1 MEEKKKR
8 PRFEVKRGIQGSS
21 DFRRVKSN
29 RASMELGHKDF
40 LASDLSNNTVSAPK
54 QTVKSSEKE
63 PLPSQMV
70 EVLVC
75 SKWIKMQYSVVKAA
89 GFTNW
94 KRL

>member
-8 PRFEVKRGIQGSS
+8 PRFEVRRGIQGSS

-29 RASMELGHKDF
+29 RASMELGHKEF
-40 LASDLSNNTVSAPK
+40 VSSDLCSNTVSAPK

-70 EVLVC
+70 EVLVRG
-75 SKWIKMQYSVVKAA
+75 KWIKMQYSIVKAA
-89 GFTNW
+89 EFPNW
-94 KRL
+94 R